1 VPDAPTAECVTRGI
15 RVRVESR
22 FVEEHSNVAEGQW
35 FFAYTITIAN
45 ESELTVQLISRH
57 WVITDA
63 NGVVQEVRGPGVVG
77 KQPILEP
84 GASFEYT
91 SFCPLATSFG
101 TMHGSYQMTTRD
113 SERFDAKIAPF
124 ALGEPYSIN

>member
-1 VPDAPTAECVTRGI
+1 VPTSDRATRGI

-22 FVEEHSNVAEGQW
+22 FVEARSNLAEGQW

-63 NGVVQEVRGPGVVG
+63 NGVVREIRGPGVVG

-84 GASFEYT
+84 GDSFEYT
-91 SFCPLATSFG
+91 SFCPLTTSFG
-101 TMHGSYQMTTRD
+101 TMHGSYQMAARG
-113 SERFDAKIAPF
+113 SESFDAEIAPF